1 MELAQEDLRLAKER
15 YRVGT
20 GRLLEILDAQVGFIE
35 GRSNLVRTRY
45 DLEIAEAEPE
55 RLMGA

>member
-1 MELAQEDLRLAKER
+1 MGA
-15 YRVGT
+15 

-35 GRSNLVRTRY
+35 GRSNLVQTRY

-55 RLMGA
+55 RLMGTW